1 VTITAWRIFK
11 SQHEVSA
18 FTGEGARLYGGRW
31 NSHGTA
37 IVYTAGTASLAV
49 LELLVHIASP
59 KVLDAYSLCEVTFA
73 DTLVETIG
81 IRDLPSNWSADPAPW
96 ELKRLGDSWATQNT
110 SAVLQVPSAIVES
123 EVNFLLNPAHADFS
137 SIRIGPARPHRFD
150 PRLMR

>member
-1 VTITAWRIFK
+1 MTITAWRIFK

-18 FTGEGARLYGGRW
+18 FSGEGARLYGGRW
-31 NSHGTA
+31 NSQGTS

-49 LELLVHIASP
+49 LELLVHITSP
-59 KVLDAYSLCEVTFA
+59 RVLDAYSLCEITFA

-81 IRDLPSNWSADPAPW
+81 MADLPSSWRTSPALW
-96 ELKRLGDSWATQNT
+96 DLKRLGDSWAAQRT

-137 SIRIGPARPHRFD
+137 SIEIGPARPHRFD
-150 PRLMR
+150 PRLLQ